1 MVEISFINKNLSD
14 ELGKY
19 NGSIS
24 RLLEGDINLNLKEN
38 KRAKII
44 CRKKNF
50 FSLID
55 YFERD
60 ISGNDILSNQ
70 LVEEERKN
78 EELHQL
84 KNEKEENDN
93 SILKDISHC
102 LQVSSF
108 EEILPKLNEIINYL
122 NNNVKIII

>member
-44 CRKKNF
+44 CRKKIF
-50 FSLID
+50 F
-55 YFERD
+55 
-60 ISGNDILSNQ
+60 
-70 LVEEERKN
+70 
-78 EELHQL
+78 H
-84 KNEKEENDN
+84 
-93 SILKDISHC
+93 
-102 LQVSSF
+102 
-108 EEILPKLNEIINYL
+108 
-122 NNNVKIII
+122 